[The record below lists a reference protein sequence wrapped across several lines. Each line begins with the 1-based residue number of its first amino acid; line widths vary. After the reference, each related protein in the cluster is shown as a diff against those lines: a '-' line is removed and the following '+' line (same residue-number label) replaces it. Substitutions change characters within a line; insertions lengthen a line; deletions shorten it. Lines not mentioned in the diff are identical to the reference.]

1 MGAVTTVQVLFVI
14 SGTAEYLK
22 VVEELDSF
30 YMFDTTP
37 AGQDSSMDAW
47 EAVKERLLG
56 WAKLKGGDKE
66 N

>member
-1 MGAVTTVQVLFVI
+1 MTTVQVLFVI

-56 WAKLKGGDKE
+56 
-66 N
+66 